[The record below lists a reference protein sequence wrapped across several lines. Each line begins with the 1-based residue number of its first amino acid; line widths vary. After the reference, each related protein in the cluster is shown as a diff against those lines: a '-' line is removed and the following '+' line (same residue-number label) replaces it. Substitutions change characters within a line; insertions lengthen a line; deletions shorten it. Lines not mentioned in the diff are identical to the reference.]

1 MSVGDTGK
9 YIQEMRI
16 KAGFSQKTL
25 ASALHITDKAISK
38 WERGICLPD
47 ISLLPK
53 LSLLLD
59 TDLELMILQS
69 VTQDE
74 WVGVIDIQNA
84 DFSQIVYDKPMVYY
98 LLCHYMLVGVTK
110 IHVLTDERNRHYLS
124 DELFHEL
131 GLQLVFEKPEKK
143 NMMVL
148 NHPWFL
154 FGSDLTQQFQGAML
168 SQRMIKLVPQ
178 NQDAVFYFVPERY
191 SEMYF
196 KDRSKLTKQS
206 NVRTLGRGMV
216 CFDMDDYNKVLDV
229 AGFVRTYQNNSGL
242 LIGDIEEIAYRK
254 GLISEKEL
262 DELADYVPYGEKLRA
277 LLGKP

>member
-1 MSVGDTGK
+1 MSVGNTGK

-25 ASALHITDKAISK
+25 AAALHITDKAISK

-47 ISLLPK
+47 VSLLPK

-74 WVGVIDIQNA
+74 WVGVIDIQNV
-84 DFSQIVYDKPMVYY
+84 DFSQMVYDKPMVYY

-110 IHVLTDERNRHYLS
+110 IHVLTDEKNQLYLS
-124 DELFHEL
+124 GELFHEL
-131 GLQLVFEKPEKK
+131 GLQFVFKKPDKK

-191 SEMYF
+191 SEMY
-196 KDRSKLTKQS
+196 SK
-206 NVRTLGRGMV
+206 
-216 CFDMDDYNKVLDV
+216 
-229 AGFVRTYQNNSGL
+229 
-242 LIGDIEEIAYRK
+242 RK
-254 GLISEKEL
+254 K
-262 DELADYVPYGEKLRA
+262 
-277 LLGKP
+277 